1 MASKT
6 PTWVW
11 VVLGI
16 VGFFVLACAVLVGG
30 GILMVRRHVHTE
42 FAEKQT
48 ADQEFARQ
56 RARFAGQQPL
66 VELRKTANDDDKMI
80 VHRPAESAPRRTDL
94 QTIRVLVYDSR
105 EGRLIHIDVPLW
117 IMRMMPASNRGTRG
131 RQMTLRGNGLD
142 FDFNNGDL
150 TLEDVERHG
159 PGLVVDGVDSRGA
172 QVLVWAE

>member
-16 VGFFVLACAVLVGG
+16 VGFFVLACAVLIGG
-30 GILMVRRHVHTE
+30 SILMVRRHVHTE

-48 ADQEFARQ
+48 AEQEFARQ

-66 VELRKTANDDDKMI
+66 IELKKTVNEDDKM
-80 VHRPAESAPRRTDL
+80 VFHRPPESAARRTDL
-94 QTIRVLVYDSR
+94 QTIRVLVYDNR

-117 IMRMMPASNRGTRG
+117 VVRLMPSNRDRSRPG
-131 RQMTLRGNGLD
+131 RISFGGD
-142 FDFNNGDL
+142 SFDFESGNL
-150 TLEDVERHG
+150 TLDDVERHG
-159 PGLVVDGVDSRGA
+159 PGLVVDGIDSRGA

>member
-16 VGFFVLACAVLVGG
+16 VGFFVLACAVLIGG
-30 GILMVRRHVHTE
+30 SILMVRRHVHTE
-42 FAEKQT
+42 LAEKQT
-48 ADQEFARQ
+48 AEQEFARQ

-66 VELRKTANDDDKMI
+66 IELRKTIQDDDKM
-80 VHRPAESAPRRTDL
+80 VFHRPPESAARRTDL
-94 QTIRVLVYDSR
+94 QTIRVLVYDNH

-117 IMRMMPASNRGTRG
+117 IMRLMPSNRGTRG

-159 PGLVVDGVDSRGA
+159 PGLVVDGIDSRGA

>member
-30 GILMVRRHVHTE
+30 SILMVRRHVHTE

-48 ADQEFARQ
+48 AEQEFARQ

-66 VELRKTANDDDKMI
+66 IELRKTVNEDDKM
-80 VHRPAESAPRRTDL
+80 VFHRPPESTARRTDL
-94 QTIRVLVYDSR
+94 QTIRVLVYDNS

-117 IMRMMPASNRGTRG
+117 VVRLMPSNRDRSGHG
-131 RQMTLRGNGLD
+131 RVSFGSDSFDFDRGN
-142 FDFNNGDL
+142 L

>member
-16 VGFFVLACAVLVGG
+16 VGFCVLAVVALVGG
-30 GILMVRRHVHTE
+30 SILMVRSHVHTE
-42 FAEKQT
+42 YAEKQT
-48 ADQEFARQ
+48 AEQEFARQ

-66 VELRKTANDDDKMI
+66 IELRKTVNEDDKMV
-80 VHRPAESAPRRTDL
+80 VHRPPESAPRRTDL
-94 QTIRVLVYDSR
+94 QTIRVLVYDNR

-117 IMRMMPASNRGTRG
+117 IARLVPSNRDRSGRG
-131 RQMTLRGNGLD
+131 RVSFGSEI
-142 FDFNNGDL
+142 FDFESGNL
-150 TLEDVERHG
+150 TLDDVERHG
-159 PGLVVDGVDSRGA
+159 PGLVVDGIDSRGA

>member
-30 GILMVRRHVHTE
+30 SILMVRRHVHTE

-48 ADQEFARQ
+48 AEQEFARQ

-66 VELRKTANDDDKMI
+66 IELRKTVNEDDKM
-80 VHRPAESAPRRTDL
+80 VFHRPPESTARRTDL
-94 QTIRVLVYDSR
+94 QTIRVLVYDNQ

-117 IMRMMPASNRGTRG
+117 VVRLMPSNRGRSGGG
-131 RQMTLRGNGLD
+131 RVSFGSDSFDFDRGN
-142 FDFNNGDL
+142 L

>member
-16 VGFFVLACAVLVGG
+16 VGFFVLACAVLIGG
-30 GILMVRRHVHTE
+30 SILMVRRHVHTE
-42 FAEKQT
+42 LAEKQT
-48 ADQEFARQ
+48 AEQEFARQ

-66 VELRKTANDDDKMI
+66 IELRKTIQDDDKM
-80 VHRPAESAPRRTDL
+80 VFHRPPESAARRTDL
-94 QTIRVLVYDSR
+94 QTIRVLVYDDH

-117 IMRMMPASNRGTRG
+117 VMRLMPSNRGRSRSG
-131 RQMTLRGNGLD
+131 RVSFGSD
-142 FDFNNGDL
+142 SFDFEAGNL
-150 TLEDVERHG
+150 TLDDLERHG
-159 PGLVVDGVDSRGA
+159 PGLVVDGIDSRGA

>member
-16 VGFFVLACAVLVGG
+16 VGFFVLAGVGLVGG
-30 GILMVRRHVHTE
+30 GILMVRRHIHTE

-48 ADQEFARQ
+48 AEQEFARQ

-66 VELRKTANDDDKMI
+66 IELRKTVQDDDKM
-80 VHRPAESAPRRTDL
+80 VFHRPPESAPRRTDL

-117 IMRMMPASNRGTRG
+117 VARLLPSNRDRSGRG
-131 RQMTLRGNGLD
+131 RVSFGGDT
-142 FDFNNGDL
+142 FDFESGNL
-150 TLEDVERHG
+150 TLDDVERHG
-159 PGLVVDGVDSRGA
+159 PGLVVDGIDSRGA

>member
-16 VGFFVLACAVLVGG
+16 VGFCVLAVVALVGG
-30 GILMVRRHVHTE
+30 SILMVRSHVHTE
-42 FAEKQT
+42 YAEKQT
-48 ADQEFARQ
+48 AEQEFARQ

-66 VELRKTANDDDKMI
+66 IELRKTVNEDDKMV
-80 VHRPAESAPRRTDL
+80 VHRPPESAPRRTDL
-94 QTIRVLVYDSR
+94 QTIRVLVYDNR

-117 IMRMMPASNRGTRG
+117 IARLVPSNRDRSGRG
-131 RQMTLRGNGLD
+131 RVSFGNES
-142 FDFNNGDL
+142 FDFESGNL
-150 TLEDVERHG
+150 TLDDVERHG
-159 PGLVVDGVDSRGA
+159 PGLVVDGIDSRGA

>member
-16 VGFFVLACAVLVGG
+16 VGFFVLAGVGLVAGG
-30 GILMVRRHVHTE
+30 VLMVRSHVHTE

-48 ADQEFARQ
+48 AEQEFARQ

-66 VELRKTANDDDKMI
+66 IELKKNASDDDKVV
-80 VHRPAESAPRRTDL
+80 VHRPPESAERRTNL
-94 QTIRVLVYDSR
+94 QTIRVLVYDNR

-117 IMRMMPASNRGTRG
+117 IWRLMPSNRGNSRRG
-131 RQMTLRGNGLD
+131 RVSFGND
-142 FDFNNGDL
+142 FDFDASNL
-150 TLEDVERHG
+150 TLEDLERHG
-159 PGLVVDGVDSRGA
+159 PGLVMDGIDSRGA
-172 QVLVWAE
+172 QLLVWAE